1 MEVVS
6 DIHIAG
12 AHAGFISY
20 TLFLQVLVSPPSSFV
35 FFSGIA
41 ELVAWEV
48 LMYFFAL
55 KVDR

>member
-12 AHAGFISY
+12 AHTSFISC
-20 TLFLQVLVSPPSSFV
+20 TLFLQALVSPPS